1 MSVTAV
7 IAMAYF
13 KEVTLD
19 GGDKIIINLDRVH
32 AMRWFGKS
40 TAIYFGRDHVYDV
53 EETPAEILADAIE
66 GRL

>member
-1 MSVTAV
+1 
-7 IAMAYF
+7 MAYF

-19 GGDKIIINLDRVH
+19 GGEKITINLDQVH